1 MLCIGYCATFQISV
15 VHYIALHSIAV
26 QYISVHCSGLQ
37 FGVVHCITQHY
48 SSLLMCVGFLDS
60 QRMLLHDLYETKMC
74 NSMLF
79 PESDEDIW
87 KHEDVQISVSPLG
100 VHISK
105 GDSKGKIIQMALIQ

>member
-1 MLCIGYCATFQISV
+1 MWLYRYSCSVVGGLESATFFELETGEMMFSD
-15 VHYIALHSIAV
+15 
-26 QYISVHCSGLQ
+26 
-37 FGVVHCITQHY
+37 
-48 SSLLMCVGFLDS
+48 LLMSVAFLRS

-105 GDSKGKIIQMALIQ
+105 GDSKGRIRPNI

>member
-1 MLCIGYCATFQISV
+1 MNV
-15 VHYIALHSIAV
+15 
-26 QYISVHCSGLQ
+26 GL
-37 FGVVHCITQHY
+37 
-48 SSLLMCVGFLDS
+48 LDS
-60 QRMLLHDLYETKMC
+60 QRMLLHDLYETKVC

-105 GDSKGKIIQMALIQ
+105 GDSKGRIKPLFEMTFIQCLGKSRFTPGLNQ